1 MHKYLIF
8 GEERLDMNEFCFI
21 KRLLGTLVEMDR
33 KVIILYFCI
42 KIHLASELLNIVCG
56 FLAEIE
62 KDNKPFIPKHFTQ
75 IDKIAKLIF
84 FQ

>member
-1 MHKYLIF
+1 MFPKS
-8 GEERLDMNEFCFI
+8 EE
-21 KRLLGTLVEMDR
+21 
-33 KVIILYFCI
+33 
-42 KIHLASELLNIVCG
+42 LNIFCE